1 LGCTIAIHLQ
11 QLLSDPTVK
20 TPVLKIALTCIAGG
34 LLCTLILITGPEPL
48 TVGARQDAPQVT
60 VSALNRSLQPR
71 EVVAYGT
78 LNPRKTLALKTQ
90 VSGEI
95 IWTHENF
102 VPGGVFDQDAVLF
115 KVDDRD
121 HLIALESA
129 EARYEQAQAIVDIEQ
144 GRYEIAQREWSTW
157 QSDQNLKKEPSP
169 LALREPQ
176 KTEVEARRKTILAEI
191 RRVKLLLERTV
202 VRAPWPASVVTSNAV
217 LGQVLG
223 TGDTVGVLYPL
234 DYGVVDLQIPIK
246 TLGLIEPGIE
256 QVTLHPIDNL
266 SSQGITGVFERS
278 VKILSDDTRLATVR
292 VRLDRPLQ
300 YPGWA
305 FGMPI
310 KATFAVGTQ
319 PVVLVSPDLIISG
332 NSLWIYREGRAMLH
346 QIYPLA
352 QKDRWV
358 AVEDNFDSADKIVLQ
373 RPIGL
378 FDGALAD
385 IVES

>member
-1 LGCTIAIHLQ
+1 M
-11 QLLSDPTVK
+11 K
-20 TPVLKIALTCIAGG
+20 TPVLKIALTCIVGG
-34 LLCTLILITGPEPL
+34 LLCALILITGPEPL
-48 TVGARQDAPQVT
+48 TAGARQDTPQVT
-60 VSALNRSLQPR
+60 VSALNRSQQTR
-71 EVVAYGT
+71 EVIAYGT

-95 IWTHENF
+95 IWTHDDF
-102 VPGGVFDQDAVLF
+102 VPGGMLDQDAVLF

-144 GRYEIAQREWSTW
+144 GRYEIAQLEWSTW
-157 QSDQNLKKEPSP
+157 QDDQNLKKEPSP

-176 KTEVEARRKTILAEI
+176 KIEVEARRKTIIAEI
-191 RRVKLLLERTV
+191 NRAKLLLERTV
-202 VRAPWPASVVTSNAV
+202 VRAPWPASVVNANAA

-223 TGDTVGVLYPL
+223 TGDTVGILYPL

-246 TLGLIEPGIE
+246 TLGLIESGIE
-256 QVTLHPIDNL
+256 QVTLHPIGNNT
-266 SSQGITGVFERS
+266 SEGITGVFERS
-278 VKILSDDTRLATVR
+278 VKILSEDTRLATVR
-292 VRLDRPLQ
+292 VRLDQPLQ

-319 PVVLVSPDLIISG
+319 QVVLVSSDLIVSG

-346 QIYPLA
+346 QIYPVE
-352 QKDRWV
+352 QKDQWM
-358 AVEDNFDSADKIVLQ
+358 AVENNFDSADKVVLK